1 MPIEHVY
8 DDGISVDNNMY
19 KTYEKWIDKN
29 KIQRSTL
36 RSGDVVDFGHGA
48 VFVVYAPWTEVLT
61 DKKGEPDL
69 NNNSIVGKLIFGK
82 FSMLFT
88 GDAEV
93 QEEKKLVKE
102 QNSRLF
108 ARVLKVGHHGS
119 RTSSSEDFLKSI
131 KPESALISNG
141 MYNSYGH
148 PHDVTLRRLQE
159 NNIAIYRTDTMGRI
173 HISTDGNEWQITTER

>member
-1 MPIEHVY
+1 MKS
-8 DDGISVDNNMY
+8 GL
-19 KTYEKWIDKN
+19 K
-29 KIQRSTL
+29 KIKIKRSTL

-88 GDAEV
+88 GDAEL

-102 QNSRLF
+102 QNSKLF

-131 KPESALISNG
+131 RPESALISNG
-141 MYNSYGH
+141 MYNKYGILTN
-148 PHDVTLRRLQE
+148 VTLRRLQE
-159 NNIAIYRTDTMGRI
+159 TILPIYRTIRWEYS
-173 HISTDGNEWQITTER
+173 H

>member
-8 DDGISVDNNMY
+8 DDGIAVDNNMY
-19 KTYEKWIDKN
+19 KTYEKWIEKN
-29 KIQRSTL
+29 KIQRTTL

-48 VFVVYAPWTEVLT
+48 VFVVYAPWIEPLT
-61 DKKGEPDL
+61 DKKGETDL

-88 GDAEV
+88 GDAEW
-93 QEEKKLVKE
+93 QEEKKLIKE

-108 ARVLKVGHHGS
+108 ARILKVGHHGS

-141 MYNSYGH
+141 MYNKYGH